1 MSSNNIN
8 TPWSQVGCL
17 TYKRTY
23 ARAIEGTDRT
33 EEFPETVERNT
44 IKMRILKSRYTGL
57 TGVVKGAFYNYDT
70 GRLTGI
76 EEAIDEDFVSL

>member
-44 IKMRILKSRYTGL
+44 IKC
-57 TGVVKGAFYNYDT
+57 
-70 GRLTGI
+70 
-76 EEAIDEDFVSL
+76 VS